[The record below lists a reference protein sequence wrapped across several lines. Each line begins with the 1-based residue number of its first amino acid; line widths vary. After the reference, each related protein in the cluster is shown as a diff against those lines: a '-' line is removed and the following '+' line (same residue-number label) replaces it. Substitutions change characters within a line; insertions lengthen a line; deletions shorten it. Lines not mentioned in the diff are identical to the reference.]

1 MYAKSKIKRT
11 KTESLVNETAI
22 RVLTINKHRFV
33 VGLEWETIKAH
44 RKVMQEV
51 RKIGKTR
58 NLDVVAIR
66 KAEAIQ
72 AGFASK
78 TRQKLRGAYSL
89 IVSLASLLEGSCIAV
104 IPVGTVNAKGEEE
117 YTLVGR
123 TEKGAIH
130 PVSDAIYSEPQIRQV
145 VLDLKQ
151 DLRGNQQNT
160 EIPVYGDQDKF
171 TWVTEPLDINELLKS
186 SNIKKDFRLK
196 PLRWGMTKNQL
207 IGFTAA
213 LLMSGVAVLFI
224 LNHLD
229 EQERL
234 KRAAAQAMMK
244 QQEEINKK
252 ARYQAALDKF
262 KHPWVTT
269 SSIPVFLKACEEG
282 LKKFD
287 LSIKGWTPATIKC
300 SQNGFDV
307 NYNRPDNSA
316 VTAEEFVEAIR
327 EIFGTEPAFN
337 ITQTSMS
344 AFYIE
349 HNLPPNGDDPF
360 QNMGQQLLTIVS
372 LFQAVNIPASLTEVS
387 IKDVK
392 KSEEGEDLP
401 LQDWQEYTFDV
412 QTTVPP
418 QLVFKNG
425 EFTGMR
431 LNSIIYEIGQDQGS
445 VNYKITGSVYGKRIN
460 KP

>member
-1 MYAKSKIKRT
+1 MYAKSKIKRS
-11 KTESLVNETAI
+11 KPNSMVIETAI
-22 RVLTINKHRFV
+22 RVLNINNQRFV

-72 AGFASK
+72 AGFAPKS
-78 TRQKLRGAYSL
+78 RQKLRGAYSL

-104 IPVGTVNAKGEEE
+104 IPVGTNESGENE
-117 YTLVGR
+117 YTIVGR

-130 PVSDAIYSEPQIRQV
+130 PISDVIYIESQLKQV

-160 EIPVYGDQDKF
+160 EIPVYGELDKF
-171 TWVTEPLDINELLKS
+171 TWVTKELDLKEVLNP

-207 IGFTAA
+207 FGFAAA

-224 LNHLD
+224 LNHFD
-229 EQERL
+229 EQERV
-234 KRAAAQAMMK
+234 KMAAVQAMMK
-244 QQEEINKK
+244 QQEEINKN
-252 ARYQAALDKF
+252 ARYQAALDKL
-262 KHPWVTT
+262 KHPWITT
-269 SSIPVFLKACEEG
+269 SSIPVFLQGCNEG
-282 LKKFD
+282 LKRLN
-287 LSIKGWTPATIKC
+287 LSIKGWQLATIKC
-300 SQNGFDV
+300 SQEGMTV

-316 VTAEEFVEAIR
+316 ATADKFVAAVRGIY
-327 EIFGTEPAFN
+327 GADPAFN

-344 AFYIE
+344 VFFIE
-349 HNLPPNGDDPF
+349 HTLPPNGDDPF
-360 QNMGQQLLTIVS
+360 QNMGEQRLKIIS
-372 LFQAVNIPASLTEVS
+372 LFQGVNIPASLTEVA

-392 KSEEGEDLP
+392 KNEEGEDLP
-401 LQDWQEYTFDV
+401 VQDWEENTFDV
-412 QTTVPP
+412 QTSIPP
-418 QLVFKNG
+418 QLIFKKG
-425 EFTGMR
+425 EYIGMR
-431 LNSIIYEIGQDQGS
+431 ISSVIYEFGQDEGS
-445 VNYKITGSVYGKRIN
+445 ITYKIMGSVYGKRII

>member
-1 MYAKSKIKRT
+1 MYGKKLKLQKPENQIDEK
-11 KTESLVNETAI
+11 AI
-22 RVLTINKHRFV
+22 RILTVNNNRFV

-72 AGFASK
+72 AGFAPKSK
-78 TRQKLRGAYSL
+78 QKLRGAYSL
-89 IVSLASLLEGSCIAV
+89 IVTLASLLEGSCIAV
-104 IPVGTVNAKGEEE
+104 IPLGVNEDGKEE

-130 PVSDAIYSEPQIRQV
+130 SISDTILPESRIKQV

-151 DLRGNQQNT
+151 DLRGSKQNT
-160 EIPVYGDQDKF
+160 EIPVYGDRDKF
-171 TWVTEPLDINELLKS
+171 TWVTETLDLNEILKS
-186 SNIKKDFRLK
+186 SNIRKEFRLK
-196 PLRWGMTKNQL
+196 PLQWGMTKNQL
-207 IGFTAA
+207 IGFAAA
-213 LLMSGVAVLFI
+213 LLMSGVAVFFI
-224 LNHLD
+224 LDHLD
-229 EQERL
+229 EQERI
-234 KRAAAQAMMK
+234 KKTAIQAMMIK
-244 QQEEINKK
+244 QQEINKN
-252 ARYQAALDKF
+252 ARYQAALGKL
-262 KHPWVTT
+262 KHPWITT
-269 SSIPVFLKACEEG
+269 SSIPVFLSGCEEG

-287 LSIKGWTPATIKC
+287 LSVKGWTPATIKC
-300 SQNGFDV
+300 SQSGFDA

-316 VTAEEFVEAIR
+316 VTAEEFAKAIR
-327 EIFGTEPAFN
+327 ERFGTVPAFN
-337 ITQTSMS
+337 ITQTSVS
-344 AFYIE
+344 AFYVE
-349 HNLPPNGDDPF
+349 QTLPPNGDDPF
-360 QNMGQQLLTIVS
+360 QDMGEQLLKIVS
-372 LFQAVNIPASLTEVS
+372 LFQSVNIPASLAEVS

-392 KSEEGEDLP
+392 KNDEGEDLP

-418 QLVFKNG
+418 QLIFKDG

-445 VNYKITGSVYGKRIN
+445 VTYKITGSVYGKRN
-460 KP
+460 VKP